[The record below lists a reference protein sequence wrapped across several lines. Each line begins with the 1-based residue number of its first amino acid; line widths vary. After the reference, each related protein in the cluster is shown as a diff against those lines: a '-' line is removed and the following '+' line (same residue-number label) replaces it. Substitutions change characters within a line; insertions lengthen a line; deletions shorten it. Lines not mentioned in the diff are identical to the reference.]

1 MIDWKKRG
9 RKTVFEIPAHAVCSH
24 ACCEQCAGKLHALFR
39 PTDSVH
45 LRAGKAA
52 EALARELR
60 ELELEG
66 AILCGEIRGFA
77 GSAESGL
84 ASEGMGAL
92 REALQ
97 SALSTIDRQ
106 ADELSRIVGQL
117 GASEERCK
125 ELAGL
130 HREEKLARLVAEDK
144 LRGCEQEVG
153 AAQRM
158 LREREALTAQQEG
171 LERRWTELERQF
183 GVQRIEFERVTQERD
198 ALASVWLAP
207 ASLRLIRSQAE
218 AL

>member
-1 MIDWKKRG
+1 VIDWKKRG

-117 GASEERCK
+117 
-125 ELAGL
+125 
-130 HREEKLARLVAEDK
+130 ARLVAEDK